1 MCEYL
6 QKFCF
11 QLDDGVEELLGIL
24 DNARI
29 AKEVELKTLLQH
41 NNQYV
46 IDFLSKKFKRT
57 GVRFSE

>member
-29 AKEVELKTLLQH
+29 AQEVELKPLLQH

-46 IDFLSKKFKRT
+46 IDFLSKIF
-57 GVRFSE
+57 

>member
-11 QLDDGVEELLGIL
+11 QLDDGVEALLGIL

-29 AKEVELKTLLQH
+29 AQEVELKPLLQN